1 MEEFGF
7 DKLPEVVRLLFEKVE
22 RVEALL
28 DKTKLQKTNRISHF
42 RLRKRPMVL
51 KIINSITIT
60 VNRNIP
66 VPTDVR

>member
-28 DKTKLQKTNRISHF
+28 DKTKPQKTNRISHF

-51 KIINSITIT
+51 KVINSITIT